1 MVISRLCEGTVMWNG
16 EEFSNYIFVKWG
28 DPCNFGQL
36 FDDSEGG
43 LQTITKEIKRGIFK
57 SLNLNRFMII

>member
-1 MVISRLCEGTVMWNG
+1 MVIPCPREGAIVWNG
-16 EEFSNYIFVKWG
+16 EEFTHCVFIKWG

-43 LQTITKEIKRGIFK
+43 LQTITEEKVAY
-57 SLNLNRFMII
+57 S

>member
-1 MVISRLCEGTVMWNG
+1 MWNG

-43 LQTITKEIKRGIFK
+43 LQTITKEREAYSKVSI
-57 SLNLNRFMII
+57 